1 MAVMQ
6 FLTLPINIPCFWP
19 RLLSINL
26 FLQLK
31 LIQIPAS
38 ALYSR
43 IQHIGDHIPHLVHLP
58 VFLLVQYHEYHR
70 TMTIISVLC
79 DRRHANDYWSS
90 SSIMFDE
97 IYIAKTSHLNL
108 GSGGSWSSC
117 FTYCIWFLTFE
128 SVSIPNIYSILL
140 STPIWSNLQQ
150 STVKSRP
157 AKMEEATF
165 SCVVCAKSFPPE
177 KSQ

>member
-1 MAVMQ
+1 MTVMQ

-31 LIQIPAS
+31 QIQIPAS

-117 FTYCIWFLTFE
+117 FTYCIWFLTFD

-140 STPIWSNLQQ
+140 STPIWSNLHQ

>member
-1 MAVMQ
+1 MTVMQ

-31 LIQIPAS
+31 QIQIPAS

-43 IQHIGDHIPHLVHLP
+43 IQHLGDHIPYLVHLP
-58 VFLLVQYHEYHR
+58 VFLLVQHHEYHR

-79 DRRHANDYWSS
+79 DRRDANDHWSS
-90 SSIMFDE
+90 SSFM
-97 IYIAKTSHLNL
+97 TSHWNL

-117 FTYCIWFLTFE
+117 FTYCIWFLTFD